1 MSCTT
6 LIIIASSSDAQ
17 IYREFVALLNRL
29 EVGRWSSGRPVF
41 KKVDGDPRFLLVAE
55 GKTAWGIRS
64 STTDELVFIS
74 SGKATNSHSS
84 SEAGSS
90 VRFQQTRWKFADG
103 GVALE
108 WSTDWREGD
117 ISVTCTFVLFH
128 PNSCLKYPARRYCPV
143 IISKSKNATES

>member
-1 MSCTT
+1 M
-6 LIIIASSSDAQ
+6 
-17 IYREFVALLNRL
+17 
-29 EVGRWSSGRPVF
+29 GRWSSGRPVF

-74 SGKATNSHSS
+74 SGKATNSPSS

-90 VRFQQTRWKFADG
+90 VRFQQKRWKFADG

-117 ISVTCTFVLFH
+117 ISVTCTCVLFH

-143 IISKSKNATES
+143 IISKSKNVSES

>member
-1 MSCTT
+1 M
-6 LIIIASSSDAQ
+6 
-17 IYREFVALLNRL
+17 
-29 EVGRWSSGRPVF
+29 GRWSSGRPVF

-74 SGKATNSHSS
+74 SGKATNSPSS

-117 ISVTCTFVLFH
+117 ISITCTFVLFH
-128 PNSCLKYPARRYCPV
+128 PNSCLRYPASRYCPV
-143 IISKSKNATES
+143 IISKSKNVTES